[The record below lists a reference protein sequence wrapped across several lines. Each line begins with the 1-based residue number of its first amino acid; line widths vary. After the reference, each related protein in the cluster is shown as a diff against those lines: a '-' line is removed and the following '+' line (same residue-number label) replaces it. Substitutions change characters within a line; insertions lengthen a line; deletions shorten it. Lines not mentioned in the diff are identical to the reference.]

1 MVKFVYQAI
10 PLRSKNYD
18 RVHAF
23 TLLVKAAVV
32 TAAAI
37 LTLTGTGEALAEE
50 RPAWRDDPLGN
61 RFELGVG
68 LFAPRLDTRVRRD
81 SSTGIVGTVIDF
93 ESTLGMDDKDQ
104 LPLLLGYY
112 RVAKK
117 HRINFHYFRLDRN
130 GNSINEQ
137 AIRFGDI
144 TFPAN
149 LPLSSF
155 FNVDV
160 YSLAYSYSL
169 IHDEKKELA
178 FNVGLQFQD
187 IEIGIS
193 GNLGPGLI
201 SEETAVFAPLPT
213 FGGTFDYAI
222 TDKWIFTSLIGI
234 FAIELDLGDDTEF
247 SGEIL
252 QFNTGVAYKAFKNV
266 GFALQYNYFRVDV
279 DVNDP
284 DWLGALKY
292 EYRGPVLSVSV
303 FF

>member
-1 MVKFVYQAI
+1 
-10 PLRSKNYD
+10 
-18 RVHAF
+18 VH
-23 TLLVKAAVV
+23 AAVV
-32 TAAAI
+32 AAAAM
-37 LTLTGTGEALAEE
+37 LTLAGTGEALAEE
-50 RPAWRDDPLGN
+50 R
-61 RFELGVG
+61 
-68 LFAPRLDTRVRRD
+68 PRLDTRVRRD